1 MPIKHEVGRFRLDSL
16 EPSAWCLL
24 FAAICMVY
32 KAAGRLPVPVCRC
45 RIQFT
50 EHWVSGFIHPP
61 ALANGHSKEEHL
73 TRTWSKQRFL
83 HLTFAKQVNFRELQ
97 LNILHK
103 WKNKP
108 CHLLEVVSGKLN
120 INQGCTNKSPV
131 CNFAFTFPKHFQGK
145 YGRKSWPNMQHE
157 FSKPKLLHCKNFYL
171 QNSSGQKDRLFSIMS
186 LCPCACCAYCWCW

>member
-1 MPIKHEVGRFRLDSL
+1 MRGACYLPRFVWFIRRREGCPCPCAGAVYNLQNIESRV
-16 EPSAWCLL
+16 L
-24 FAAICMVY
+24 FTHW
-32 KAAGRLPVPVCRC
+32 RLPMAIQKKNIWPVLDPNNAFCIWRSRNKSIFQSC
-45 RIQFT
+45 NLIFCT
-50 EHWVSGFIHPP
+50 SE
-61 ALANGHSKEEHL
+61 
-73 TRTWSKQRFL
+73 
-83 HLTFAKQVNFRELQ
+83 
-97 LNILHK
+97 
-103 WKNKP
+103 KNKP

>member
-83 HLTFAKQVNFRELQ
+83 HLTFAKQVNFPELQ

-131 CNFAFTFPKHFQGK
+131 CIYLSKTFPRKIWTKILTK
-145 YGRKSWPNMQHE
+145 YATWIFKAKVVALQE
-157 FSKPKLLHCKNFYL
+157 LLFAKFIRTKRPTIFN
-171 QNSSGQKDRLFSIMS
+171 NMS